1 MLYIICE
8 YIHSKTMN
16 STDIKIKLNLKMVI
30 IFEATEKFQK
40 VKSESVSH
48 SVLSDSLRPR
58 GL

>member
-1 MLYIICE
+1 
-8 YIHSKTMN
+8 MN